1 MPLNELV
8 EIPGDLVRKS
18 KMTSNGLFSIPYEK
32 NRPRSLKEG
41 DIIDDILPLD
51 IAETEEP
58 HRISPDKKD
67 STPAP
72 AEPEGGKRPLIRKSV
87 NARARA
93 SGAAG
98 VPYVFR
104 EANKIHIIAKEIAT
118 LKETLSGLEQVFEE
132 LFLDEGME
140 EVDEDVLGQLES
152 MEDDNNESG
161 VIGGEQRNAEKA
173 AISSETGS

>member
-1 MPLNELV
+1 M
-8 EIPGDLVRKS
+8 
-18 KMTSNGLFSIPYEK
+18 
-32 NRPRSLKEG
+32 
-41 DIIDDILPLD
+41 
-51 IAETEEP
+51 
-58 HRISPDKKD
+58 
-67 STPAP
+67 
-72 AEPEGGKRPLIRKSV
+72 
-87 NARARA
+87 NARTRA

-140 EVDEDVLGQLES
+140 EVDENVLGQLES

-161 VIGGEQRNAEKA
+161 GIGGEQRNAEKV